1 MQVLWGIG
9 GMVVLLAIAFLLSTN
24 RRAISPRTVIG
35 ALIIQIAFAFIVL
48 YWDLGRQALQIV
60 TNGVQAVIDTSN
72 EGIQFLFGPVLPDA
86 DSGPV
91 FAFQVLPIIIFFA
104 SLTSV
109 LYYLGI
115 LQFVVNLM
123 GRGLQRAL
131 GTSGPESLSVTS
143 DIFLGPTEAPLT
155 VRPYIER
162 MTDSEL
168 FTVMVG
174 GLASVAGSTLV
185 GYSLLGAPLNYL
197 LAAAFMSAPAALI
210 MAKIMMPETEEPES
224 RTPAPEDEA
233 VLEEV
238 LDDRNI
244 IDAAARGAADG
255 LRLAL
260 KDGLRLALN
269 VGAMLIAFISLIALL
284 NLILGAIGGLFGF
297 DELSLQL
304 ILGYVF
310 APVAF
315 AIGVPWS
322 EVLDAGNFIGQKVI
336 LNEFVAY
343 SNFGPRVDEFS
354 EKTVA
359 IVTFALAGF
368 ANFGTIAILLGG
380 VGGMAPSRRSQIAQF
395 GIRALI
401 AGTLANLLNAAIAG
415 MLVG

>member
-24 RRAISPRTVIG
+24 RRAINLRTVVG
-35 ALIIQIAFAFIVL
+35 ALVIQILFAFTVL
-48 YWDLGRQALQIV
+48 YWDLGQRALRLL
-60 TNGVQAVIDTSN
+60 TDGVQAVIDSSN
-72 EGIQFLFGPVLPDA
+72 AGIEFLFGSALPED
-86 DSGPV
+86 GV
-91 FAFQVLPIIIFFA
+91 IFAFQVLPIIIFFA

-115 LQFVVNLM
+115 LQWVVQIL
-123 GRGLQRAL
+123 GGALQRL
-131 GTSGPESLSVTS
+131 LDTSRPESLSVTA
-143 DIFLGPTEAPLT
+143 DIFLGPTEAPLA

-185 GYSLLGAPLNYL
+185 GYSLLGAPLEYL
-197 LAAAFMSAPAALI
+197 LAATFMTVPAALL

-224 RTPAPEDEA
+224 RTPAPEDE
-233 VLEEV
+233 EV
-238 LDDRNI
+238 TPEDHFAEYSNV
-244 IDAAARGAADG
+244 IDAAARGAS
-255 LRLAL
+255 
-260 KDGLRLALN
+260 DGLRLALN

-297 DELSLQL
+297 GDLSLEL

-310 APVAF
+310 APIAF
-315 AIGVPWS
+315 VIGVPWA
-322 EVLDAGNFIGQKVI
+322 EAVPAGSFIGQKVV

-343 SNFGPRVDEFS
+343 ANFGPRVGEFS

-380 VGGMAPSRRSQIAQF
+380 VGGMAPSRRGQIAKF
-395 GIRALI
+395 GIQALI

-415 MLVG
+415 ILIG

>member
-1 MQVLWGIG
+1 MQVLWGVG
-9 GMVVLLAIAFLLSTN
+9 GMLVLLAIAFALSTN
-24 RRAISPRTVIG
+24 RRAINPRTVLV
-35 ALIIQIAFAFIVL
+35 ALLIQIAFAFIVL
-48 YWDLGRQALQIV
+48 YWDLGRRALRLL
-60 TNGVQAVIDTSN
+60 TDGVQAIINSSN
-72 EGIQFLFGPVLPDA
+72 AGIEFLFGPVLPGGN
-86 DSGPV
+86 SGPV

-109 LYYLGI
+109 LYHLKVLQWVVTILGGA
-115 LQFVVNLM
+115 LQK
-123 GRGLQRAL
+123 AL
-131 GTSGPESLSVTS
+131 GTSRPESLSATA
-143 DIFLGPTEAPLT
+143 DIFLGPTEAPLV
-155 VRPYIER
+155 VRPYVEK

-185 GYSLLGAPLNYL
+185 GYSLLGAPLEYL
-197 LAAAFMSAPAALI
+197 LAAAFMSAPAALL
-210 MAKIMMPETEEPES
+210 MAKIMMPETKEPES
-224 RTPAPEDEA
+224 RTPTQEDES
-233 VLEEV
+233 VPQEEDM
-238 LDDRNI
+238 LRYRNV
-244 IDAAARGAADG
+244 IDAAASGAA
-255 LRLAL
+255 
-260 KDGLRLALN
+260 DGLRLALN
-269 VGAMLIAFISLIALL
+269 VGAMLIAFVSLIALA
-284 NLILGAIGGLFGF
+284 NLLLGSLGGLFGA

-315 AIGVPWS
+315 VIGVPWS
-322 EVLDAGNFIGQKVI
+322 EVLDAGNFIGQKII

-359 IVTFALAGF
+359 IVSFALAGF
-368 ANFGTIAILLGG
+368 ANFGTLAILIGG

-415 MLVG
+415 MLIG

>member
-1 MQVLWGIG
+1 MQILWGIG
-9 GMVVLLAIAFLLSTN
+9 GIVALLAIAFLLSTN
-24 RRAISPRTVIG
+24 RRAVSPRTVIG

-48 YWDLGRQALQIV
+48 YWDLGRQGLQIL
-60 TNGVQAVIDTSN
+60 TNGVQAVINTSN
-72 EGIQFLFGPVLPDA
+72 EGIQFLFGPVLPDE
-86 DSGPV
+86 GVV

-155 VRPYIER
+155 VRPYIEK

-185 GYSLLGAPLNYL
+185 GYSLLGAPLDYL
-197 LAAAFMSAPAALI
+197 LAASFMTAPAALL

-233 VLEEV
+233 LLQEV
-238 LDDRNI
+238 LDDRNV
-244 IDAAARGAADG
+244 IDAAARGAAE
-255 LRLAL
+255 
-260 KDGLRLALN
+260 GLRLALN
-269 VGAMLIAFISLIALL
+269 VGAMLIAFISLLALL
-284 NLILGAIGGLFGF
+284 NLILGSMGGLFGF
-297 DELSLQL
+297 GDLSLQL

-315 AIGVPWS
+315 AIGVPWN
-322 EVLDAGNFIGQKVI
+322 EVLDAGSFIGQKII

-368 ANFGTIAILLGG
+368 ANFGTIAILIGG

>member
-1 MQVLWGIG
+1 MQILWGIG
-9 GMVVLLAIAFLLSTN
+9 GIVALLAIAFLLSTN
-24 RRAISPRTVIG
+24 RRAVSPRTVIG

-48 YWDLGRQALQIV
+48 YWDLGRQGLQIL
-60 TNGVQAVIDTSN
+60 TNGVQAVINTSN
-72 EGIQFLFGPVLPDA
+72 EGIQFLFGPVLPDE
-86 DSGPV
+86 GVV

-155 VRPYIER
+155 VRPYIEK

-185 GYSLLGAPLNYL
+185 GYSLLGAPLDYL
-197 LAAAFMSAPAALI
+197 LAASFMTAPAALL

-233 VLEEV
+233 LLQEV
-238 LDDRNI
+238 LDDRNV
-244 IDAAARGAADG
+244 IDAAARGAAE
-255 LRLAL
+255 
-260 KDGLRLALN
+260 GLRLALN
-269 VGAMLIAFISLIALL
+269 VGAMLIAFISLLALL
-284 NLILGAIGGLFGF
+284 NLILGSMGGLFGF
-297 DELSLQL
+297 GDLSLQL

-315 AIGVPWS
+315 VIGVPWN
-322 EVLDAGNFIGQKVI
+322 EVLDAGSFIGQKII

-368 ANFGTIAILLGG
+368 ANFGTIAILIGG